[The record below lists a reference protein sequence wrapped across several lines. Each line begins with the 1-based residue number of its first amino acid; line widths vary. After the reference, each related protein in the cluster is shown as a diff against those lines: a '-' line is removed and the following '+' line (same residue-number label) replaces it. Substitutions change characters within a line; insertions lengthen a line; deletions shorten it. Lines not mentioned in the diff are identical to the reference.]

1 MCTVE
6 IRHQRTLP
14 AVDCLGALHYETLF
28 TDGTQKIGNSST
40 EDTHTRLS
48 HSYFTLFL
56 GHYKKTLFFLAH
68 PARDETWEEEEER
81 KRERR
86 ASSRALPERKLF
98 LRWNWKRKRGRGRQM
113 EATTGSGTAVLLPP
127 LVDDGSGYPVFL
139 FPPLLRYTTELN

>member
-6 IRHQRTLP
+6 IRQGRTLP

-28 TDGTQKIGNSST
+28 TDRTQKVGNSST
-40 EDTHTRLS
+40 GDTHTRLS
-48 HSYFTLFL
+48 QSYFTLFL
-56 GHYKKTLFFLAH
+56 GHYKKLFSSLH
-68 PARDETWEEEEER
+68 TQRETRHGRRR
-81 KRERR
+81 KRGREERR

-113 EATTGSGTAVLLPP
+113 EATTGTGTAVLLPP